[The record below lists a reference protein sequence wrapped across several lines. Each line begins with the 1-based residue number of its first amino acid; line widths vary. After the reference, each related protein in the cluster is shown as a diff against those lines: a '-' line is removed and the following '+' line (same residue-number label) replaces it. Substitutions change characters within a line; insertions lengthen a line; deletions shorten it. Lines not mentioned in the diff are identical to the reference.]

1 MKKLIAMAAALA
13 VTSLSAFAVDITVG
27 ARGNFNMG
35 IGTSPETYVRN
46 TFDDTKSETEPG
58 GLLEGFSWEEG
69 VNFGGGFSVYAN
81 FGMLNIGKGSFG
93 IQPEFDMNFNNG
105 YHFKTEKD
113 DVYLTGNSFTKTID
127 IPVLF
132 TYTYPVMDSLSIGGG
147 IGSYFSIPLDMDL
160 VLDTDGHI
168 TKISDDV
175 DISSS
180 LNFGIAFDVNGA
192 YKLGPGSI
200 VLDLRYMLDLTP
212 TRITTKNKDNGNITT
227 DDVKSFTRR
236 ALTIGLGYQVK
247 F

>member
-13 VTSLSAFAVDITVG
+13 VTSLSAFALDITVG

-46 TFDDTKSETEPG
+46 TFDDIKSETEPG

-69 VNFGGGFSVYAN
+69 VNFGGGFGVYAN

-105 YHFKTEKD
+105 YHFKTAKD
-113 DVYLTGNSFTKTID
+113 DGSLKTNCYTTTID
-127 IPVLF
+127 IPILF
-132 TYTYPVMDSLSIGGG
+132 TFTYPVMESLSIGGG
-147 IGSYFSIPLDMDL
+147 IGQYFSIPLGLNFINDNCGTTSDTFADL
-160 VLDTDGHI
+160 
-168 TKISDDV
+168 DV
-175 DISSS
+175 STN
-180 LNFGIAFDVNGA
+180 LNFGVAFDFNGA

-212 TRITTKNKDNGNITT
+212 TRITTKLKNTGATIN
-227 DDVKSFTRR
+227 DDVAAYTRR
-236 ALTIGLGYQVK
+236 ALAIGLGYQVK

>member
-1 MKKLIAMAAALA
+1 
-13 VTSLSAFAVDITVG
+13 
-27 ARGNFNMG
+27 
-35 IGTSPETYVRN
+35 
-46 TFDDTKSETEPG
+46 
-58 GLLEGFSWEEG
+58 
-69 VNFGGGFSVYAN
+69 
-81 FGMLNIGKGSFG
+81 
-93 IQPEFDMNFNNG
+93 
-105 YHFKTEKD
+105 
-113 DVYLTGNSFTKTID
+113 
-127 IPVLF
+127 
-132 TYTYPVMDSLSIGGG
+132 MDSLSIGGG

-160 VLDTDGHI
+160 VYDNDGYI

-212 TRITTKNKDNGNITT
+212 TRITTKNKDNGDITL

>member
-27 ARGNFNMG
+27 ARGNFNMD
-35 IGTSPETYVRN
+35 IGTTPETYVRN

-113 DVYLTGNSFTKTID
+113 DASLKTNCYSTTID
-127 IPVLF
+127 IPILF
-132 TYTYPVMDSLSIGGG
+132 TFNYPVMETLSIGGG
-147 IGSYFSIPLDMDL
+147 IGPYFSIPVKMDSKM
-160 VLDTDGHI
+160 DSNGNT
-168 TKISDDV
+168 TTISGDAYV
-175 DISSS
+175 SSYI
-180 LNFGIAFDVNGA
+180 NPGVAFDVNGA

-200 VLDLRYMLDLTP
+200 VLDFRYMLDLTP
-212 TRITTKNKDNGNITT
+212 TRLVAKAKDTGNVS
-227 DDVKSFTRR
+227 DVAAYTRR
-236 ALTIGLGYQVK
+236 ILVIGLGYQVK

>member
-27 ARGNFNMG
+27 ARGNFNMD
-35 IGTSPETYVRN
+35 IGTTPETFTRSS
-46 TFDDTKSETEPG
+46 FDEFKAIANSY
-58 GLLEGFSWEEG
+58 GLTWKESFN
-69 VNFGGGFSVYAN
+69 VGGGFGIYAN
-81 FGMLNIGKGSFG
+81 FDMLNIGKGSFG
-93 IQPEFDMNFNNG
+93 IQPEFNMNFNNG
-105 YHFKTEKD
+105 YHFKAEQNNYT
-113 DVYLTGNSFTKTID
+113 LTGNSFTTTID

-160 VLDTDGHI
+160 VYDNDGNI
-168 TKISDDV
+168 TKTSGDV

-212 TRITTKNKDNGNITT
+212 TRITTKNKDNGDITT

>member
-13 VTSLSAFAVDITVG
+13 VTSLSVFALDITVG

-35 IGTSPETYVRN
+35 IGTSPENFVRDM
-46 TFDDTKSETEPG
+46 FDRVKEDTEPG
-58 GLLEGFSWEEG
+58 HLLEGFSWNEG
-69 VNFGGGFSVYAN
+69 TNLGGGFGIYAN

-113 DVYLTGNSFTKTID
+113 DVYLKGNNYSTTID
-127 IPVLF
+127 SPILF
-132 TYTYPVMDSLSIGGG
+132 TFTYPVMDSLSIGGG
-147 IGSYFSIPLDMDL
+147 IGQYFSIPLGLNFINDN
-160 VLDTDGHI
+160 TG
-168 TKISDDV
+168 TTSDVFAEIDV
-175 DISSS
+175 STN
-180 LNFGIAFDVNGA
+180 LNFGVAFDINGA

-212 TRITTKNKDNGNITT
+212 TRITTKNKNTGATT
-227 DDVKSFTRR
+227 REDEKAFTRR
-236 ALTIGLGYQVK
+236 ALAIGLGYQVK